1 MLKFSLNL
9 AIVAM
14 VVPRAK
20 SPTTSQCT
28 SGNLSSIT
36 PNVTIEN
43 PLLSQNISVREKN
56 PAKNREEII
65 KLILIKK

>member
-20 SPTTSQCT
+20 TPITSQCGSNENVSNST
-28 SGNLSSIT
+28 IAS
-36 PNVTIEN
+36 NVTTVLPI
-43 PLLSQNISVREKN
+43 LSQNISVKDIY
-56 PAKNREEII
+56 KYMYDII
-65 KLILIKK
+65 SL